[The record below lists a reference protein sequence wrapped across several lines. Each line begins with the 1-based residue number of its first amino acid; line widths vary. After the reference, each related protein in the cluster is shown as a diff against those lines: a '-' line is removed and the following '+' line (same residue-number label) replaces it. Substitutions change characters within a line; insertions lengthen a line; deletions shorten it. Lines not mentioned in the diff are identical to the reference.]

1 MHGPQANTGGE
12 PELDITIVV
21 EATTAGELSAV
32 PVDASDRHDMVCT
45 SRKRQACQ
53 EPKNLTISLA
63 GRAPYTSLSNLS
75 HSHTSYSNP
84 TAQP

>member
-12 PELDITIVV
+12 PELDINIVV
-21 EATTAGELSAV
+21 EATTAGELNAV

-53 EPKNLTISLA
+53 EPKNLTI
-63 GRAPYTSLSNLS
+63 YTHTHRCDNLGKGDKQGGLI
-75 HSHTSYSNP
+75 TREG
-84 TAQP
+84 